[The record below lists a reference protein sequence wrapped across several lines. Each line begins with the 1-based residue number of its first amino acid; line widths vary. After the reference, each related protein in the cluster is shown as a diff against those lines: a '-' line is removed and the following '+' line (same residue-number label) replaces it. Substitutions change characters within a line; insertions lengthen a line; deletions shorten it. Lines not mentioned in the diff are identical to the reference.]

1 MITNGALSH
10 SPDTGDSIQPGRRYT
25 TWVRQRKRM
34 RDTEFVATSNPN
46 VVAFDGYPGD
56 KLQLDVNPLPV
67 REIPADT
74 PHERGGAPLDSS
86 IEDRLRNLPGYKTL
100 WHKEYARQC
109 LSPVVIVGDGR
120 EYLQNQRE
128 ELIEEVPLWF
138 GEEQRALLSEDS
150 HQTSNP
156 ERTYFHPFMVFSPQV
171 GNTLPW
177 LRAMKPRLVIVTSWS
192 AHRRM
197 HPSLFA
203 GAPHIILTNRRV
215 KSAVAAADFLDQDT
229 TRGADAPVPTP
240 PHGIFVRT
248 FEHQVLVDSAELRD
262 DDEWSDEL

>member
-10 SPDTGDSIQPGRRYT
+10 NPGIGDSIQIGRRYT
-25 TWVRQRKRM
+25 TWVSPLGRM
-34 RDTEFVATSNPN
+34 RDTEFAPTKSPN
-46 VVAFDGYPGD
+46 VVAFDGFPGH
-56 KLQLDVNPLPV
+56 KLQLDINRLPV

-74 PHERGGAPLDSS
+74 PHERGGAPLDSD
-86 IEDRLRNLPGYKTL
+86 IEDRLRNLPGYANL
-100 WHKEYARQC
+100 WHTKYAGQC
-109 LSPVVIVGDGR
+109 LSPVVIIGDGR

-203 GAPHIILTNRRV
+203 GAPHIILANRRV
-215 KSAVAAADFLDQDT
+215 KSAVAAADFLDQVKA
-229 TRGADAPVPTP
+229 RGADAATSAP

-248 FEHQVLVDSAELRD
+248 FEHQVLVDSAELSD